1 MQQVHQELLGRGI
14 AIQHSHYAGV
24 GAEGVLRAVVFSTHT
39 AEQIQRLIDE
49 LGRLV

>member
-1 MQQVHQELLGRGI
+1 LLERGI

-24 GAEGVLRAVVFSTHT
+24 GAEGVLRAVVFSTHSP
-39 AEQIQRLIDE
+39 EQIQRLIEE